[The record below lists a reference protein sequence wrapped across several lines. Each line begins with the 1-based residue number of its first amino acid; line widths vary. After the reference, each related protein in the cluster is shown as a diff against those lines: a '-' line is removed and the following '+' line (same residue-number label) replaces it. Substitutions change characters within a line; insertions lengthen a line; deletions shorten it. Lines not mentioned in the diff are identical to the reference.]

1 MTSPVVTGVKYWNLS
16 IAKLPQLKAFR
27 TKGWQ
32 TGYGIFGVKLHTVGY
47 GLVSTCRH
55 RWVEVQASPHIWIL
69 S

>member
-1 MTSPVVTGVKYWNLS
+1 MTSPAVTGVKYLNLS

-27 TKGWQ
+27 TKGWE
-32 TGYGIFGVKLHTVGY
+32 TGYGIFGVKLPTVGC

-55 RWVEVQASPHIWIL
+55 RWVEVWASSHIWIL